1 MNESTRTQAERVAV
15 VQRFQLDALAQAL
28 RSLEG
33 MLDTVEREADRQSA
47 ELSLLDAKLAELR
60 QELGLPRA
68 SDQEGPRTEAR
79 TDDQAPGRH
88 RPSPRRRTARPQP
101 STAPPQPSP
110 TPPTIP
116 PPPDPG
122 EDFGTYLRNVE
133 RYIADH
139 GIEVAPD
146 PLNQLL
152 LPHRAAEIRRRF
164 HEEFGPAPWDR
175 WDYGVVALAV
185 LVGAATDYLLV
196 ATPGGTFKGKPQ
208 RGSPLT
214 AWMKEQSK
222 KLAPMKG
229 ASDIE
234 RNAFQQWIAELTTA
248 AEKWAKVPYD
258 LIIPKEGLT
267 PRVHR
272 LASLG
277 HDPLLG
283 LVFGVR
289 DIIAGSCT
297 FIDKSGTWR
306 VIDHPRHEGTRNPL
320 EALVTVV
327 VHGFSDVFTAQG
339 LPPPFMA
346 PFQLISAMPGFTL
359 KEGGDP
365 VAVRDVV
372 RYMYANGYDLRH
384 FTTTKISPA
393 IANAILGTY
402 HGARSCA
409 ADPEPGEPELPEK
422 LKREQMLAL
431 THGLLASSNILKTAL
446 YGWNPMAIN
455 LAQFQTLAKRMLS
468 LVKLAAERDALVRRA
483 VDDGWEALL
492 ADATMELGP
501 KPTA

>member
-15 VQRFQLDALAQAL
+15 VQRFQLDALARAL

-33 MLDTVEREADRQSA
+33 TLASVEREADRQST
-47 ELSLLDAKLAELR
+47 ELSRLDAKLAELR
-60 QELGLPRA
+60 DELGLTRT
-68 SDQEGPRTEAR
+68 SDRESPGTETQ
-79 TDDQAPGRH
+79 TDDPAPGHH
-88 RPSPRRRTARPQP
+88 RPSTPRSKAAPEQ
-101 STAPPQPSP
+101 STTPLQPSP
-110 TPPTIP
+110 APPAIP

-122 EDFGTYLRNVE
+122 EDFGAYIRNVE

-146 PLNQLL
+146 PLNQMLP
-152 LPHRAAEIRRRF
+152 PHRAAEIRRRF
-164 HEEFGPAPWDR
+164 REEFGPAPWDR

-196 ATPGGTFKGKPQ
+196 ATPGGIFKGKPQ

-234 RNAFQQWIAELTTA
+234 RNAFQQWVAELTTA

-283 LVFGVR
+283 LVFGVG
-289 DIIAGSCT
+289 DILSGTCT
-297 FIDKSGTWR
+297 FIDKSGAWQ
-306 VIDHPRHEGTRNPL
+306 VIDNPRHEGTNNSL
-320 EALVTVV
+320 EALVKVI
-327 VHGFSDVFTAQG
+327 VHGFSDAFTAQG

-346 PFQLISAMPGFTL
+346 PFQLISAKPGFTL

-393 IANAILGTY
+393 IAKAILGTY

-492 ADATMELGP
+492 ADATMELDP
-501 KPTA
+501 KATE